1 MATLDFLVTNFPSRK
16 YILCKKEEL
25 VVFLRRAEREES
37 FVLYSP
43 ERNSSDDVVY
53 FIRFLLYD
61 RKTVS

>member
-1 MATLDFLVTNFPSRK
+1 MATLGFLVTNFPSRK
-16 YILCKKEEL
+16 YILSEKEEL
-25 VVFLRRAEREES
+25 IVFLCRAEREES